1 MELEAYRSIVE
12 QVVEEAFV
20 VVVELELVE
29 SSMEVVND
37 LIHVSTA
44 TLHSCEFSLSLDC
57 TFRLQESQHFLC
69 QHQ

>member
-1 MELEAYRSIVE
+1 MELEAYRSIAE

-29 SSMEVVND
+29 SSMEAVNG
-37 LIHVSTA
+37 LIHVLAA
-44 TLHSCEFSLSLDC
+44 TLHSYEFLLSLDC